1 VKISRLLFCL
11 VACVPVACTTAP
23 TTSEVEMTCPVDG
36 TRFKTIQDLSGASSG
51 ARLDLKKTGPITQP
65 WKLPL
70 CPQCGLPL
78 HKDTFTDVEKAALSD
93 IVAAEDFLKETEGR
107 SAYFI
112 HGVILERQKARAF
125 DIGWAFHQAAWEVEG
140 TNEGQYAETAKRAIA
155 WFDRAAAEVA
165 FSGTAQNDQQV
176 SVYLPIELHRR
187 LRNFAEAKARLDRAQ
202 SLRTSKIEWL
212 PPALDFQAGLIA
224 ARDAAPHE
232 IREVMAPDETG
243 K

>member
-1 VKISRLLFCL
+1 
-11 VACVPVACTTAP
+11 
-23 TTSEVEMTCPVDG
+23 MTCPVDG
-36 TRFKTIQDLSGASSG
+36 TKFKTLKEVSGTASG
-51 ARLDLKKTGPITQP
+51 ARLDLKKTGPIAQP

-78 HKDTFTDVEKAALSD
+78 YKDTFSDAEKTALRD
-93 IVAAEDFLKETEGR
+93 IVAADDFRKETEDR
-107 SAYFI
+107 SDYFI
-112 HGVILERQKARAF
+112 YGVILERQKARAF
-125 DIGWAFHQAAWEVEG
+125 DIGWAFHQAAWEIEG
-140 TNEGQYAETAKRAIA
+140 KNEGQYAETVKRAIT

-165 FSGTAQNDQQV
+165 FSGTAQNDRQIA
-176 SVYLPIELHRR
+176 VYLPIELHRR
-187 LRNFAEAKARLDRAQ
+187 LRNFAEAKTRLDRAQ

-212 PPALDFQAGLIA
+212 PPVLDFQAGLVA

>member
-1 VKISRLLFCL
+1 MKILRLLLCSIACL
-11 VACVPVACTTAP
+11 PIACTTAP
-23 TTSEVEMTCPVDG
+23 KVSEVEMTCPVDG
-36 TRFKTIQDLSGASSG
+36 TKLKTIQDISGTYSG
-51 ARLDLKKTGPITQP
+51 ARLDLKKTGPSPQP

-70 CPQCGLPL
+70 CPQCRLPL
-78 HKDTFTDVEKAALSD
+78 YKDTFTDAEKATLRE
-93 IVAAEDFLKETEGR
+93 IVAADDFRKETEGR
-107 SAYFI
+107 SAYFVY
-112 HGVILERQKARAF
+112 GVILERQKARAF

-140 TNEGQYAETAKRAIA
+140 QNEGRYAETAKRAIT

-176 SVYLPIELHRR
+176 AIYLPIELHRR
-187 LRNFAEAKARLDRAQ
+187 LRNFTEAKARLDRAQ
-202 SLRTSKIEWL
+202 SLRTSKIDWL